1 MFAPSSRYAELP
13 TAERELADGR
23 TFRFT
28 RRRLLPQ
35 TRTLP
40 VVAELT
46 PTDADRLDLIAARTL
61 ADPELYWRICDANDV
76 MNPAEALGVQRRL
89 RIPLIG
95 PDGGMW

>member
-1 MFAPSSRYAELP
+1 MYTPSSRYAAVP

-23 TFRFT
+23 TVRFT
-28 RRRLLPQ
+28 RRRLLPP
-35 TRTLP
+35 TRTIP

-76 MNPAEALGVQRRL
+76 MNPAEALSPGRRL

-95 PDGGMW
+95 PDGGLL